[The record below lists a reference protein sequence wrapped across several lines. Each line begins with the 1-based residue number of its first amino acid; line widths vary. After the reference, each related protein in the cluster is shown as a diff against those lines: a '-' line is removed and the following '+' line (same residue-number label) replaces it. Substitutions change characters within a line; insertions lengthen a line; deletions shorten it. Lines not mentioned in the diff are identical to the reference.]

1 MGWAQDLASLPL
13 KALVNWGKPAPE
25 VNYGAVTKRSEYGN
39 PDDIVGNIGYDARN
53 FVAGVGK
60 TSPLLEP
67 ISKIPLVGPA
77 LAVTTGILGGAWSAA
92 TGGEE
97 QRQNRQAEAE
107 AAKIVRDKY
116 LANEEFLN
124 QTEREQLAKLNE
136 YIKRL
141 EQSYQNQ
148 LGLQAGLLA
157 RQMQANQQAYGSQ
170 LGSVGMGYAAAQPR
184 MMRDLAARGMLGTGA
199 EAVARGALAG
209 QRAYDVAKAMQ
220 NFEAQNAKYYEAD
233 IGTRSDFLSRFN
245 QGENQLTKARA
256 DLNTALRE
264 ARLENQ
270 QGNVDAAA
278 KLSQQFRKDAGESV
292 QKRNEDIFQGA
303 VNLVSSGA
311 FQSAMGSAFGSL
323 NNAAPEAVGEAW
335 KPSGQGLSGAF
346 RDISP
351 APAPTFGP
359 TVNATADS
367 FTGIVPGGTNVM
379 PQLAITDDKLPS
391 QFNAPSRQ
399 PLDNMATRQE
409 LTSPFTAVN
418 PLSTMTMSNIPVDT
432 AAQNRITQ
440 DAVVSGLGQ
449 YFREM
454 LPDTPRTGIPFTT
467 RRYDTAG
474 NLIEEN
480 GVATNRVPVNQRRE
494 LPLRPLP
501 VVPKETYGPIMPLPS
516 TTYSAPK
523 PPKTNQK
530 IARSDYPLTYSG

>member
-170 LGSVGMGYAAAQPR
+170 LGSVGMGYAASQPK

-335 KPSGQGLSGAF
+335 KSSGQGLSGAF
-346 RDISP
+346 RDTNIGSND
-351 APAPTFGP
+351 
-359 TVNATADS
+359 VMDS
-367 FTGIVPGGTNVM
+367 FERGATRRIMSVPPVNRVEITPRPVSQVSYQITDPATRSLQANLNSAAPGILNPTSGASIPSLLNDRLPEQLGGTV
-379 PQLAITDDKLPS
+379 QGQRRIEYRS
-391 QFNAPSRQ
+391 
-399 PLDNMATRQE
+399 PLDLAQ
-409 LTSPFTAVN
+409 
-418 PLSTMTMSNIPVDT
+418 NIP
-432 AAQNRITQ
+432 
-440 DAVVSGLGQ
+440 
-449 YFREM
+449 
-454 LPDTPRTGIPFTT
+454 
-467 RRYDTAG
+467 
-474 NLIEEN
+474 
-480 GVATNRVPVNQRRE
+480 GVR
-494 LPLRPLP
+494 
-501 VVPKETYGPIMPLPS
+501 
-516 TTYSAPK
+516 
-523 PPKTNQK
+523 
-530 IARSDYPLTYSG
+530 